1 MKKLFIIA
9 ALSAFASC
17 SNDDNSPEQF
27 NTQTNEYNMLQKVGD
42 TLTDTGGQGGHLP
55 PPTNP

>member
-9 ALSAFASC
+9 ALSAFTSC

-55 PPTNP
+55 PPSNP

>member
-42 TLTDTGGQGGHLP
+42 TLTDTGGQAGHLP
-55 PPTNP
+55 PPSNP